1 MYLNIIL
8 IFRKKMNNRN
18 SRNKSKD
25 SNKKYRKSLICHK
38 KPDRTFKI
46 KDHYFP
52 VCSRCTGIYIGAF
65 SFFVYSYL
73 FEVEYNIFTLLIAV
87 LMLILAFSDAL
98 TQYYGIRNSNNAIRF
113 FTGLIEGIGIII
125 FIKSL
130 KFVLIS

>member
-1 MYLNIIL
+1 
-8 IFRKKMNNRN
+8 MNNRN
-18 SRNKSKD
+18 SRNKSKN
-25 SNKKYRKSLICHK
+25 SNKKSLLCHRR
-38 KPDRTFKI
+38 PDRTFRI

-52 VCSRCTGIYIGAF
+52 VCSRCTGIYIGAI

-73 FEVEYNIFTLLIAV
+73 FEVEYNIFTLLTAV

-98 TQYYGIRNSNNAIRF
+98 TQYYGIKNSNNTIRF
-113 FTGLIEGIGIII
+113 VTGLIAGIGIII